1 VAKIANAALTLKR
14 GNAVVVQAEVTP
26 IDHRCPAEW
35 LAGRTS
41 HFVHRKNMHD
51 AFLII
56 ALQPHPAAVVCSS
69 PTALC
74 SSIVAGEEHLRK
86 ANHVS
91 SSKESPACI
100 KQFIQMLK
108 NPTLSIHKY

>member
-51 AFLII
+51 AFFNYPKI
-56 ALQPHPAAVVCSS
+56 
-69 PTALC
+69 
-74 SSIVAGEEHLRK
+74 
-86 ANHVS
+86 
-91 SSKESPACI
+91 
-100 KQFIQMLK
+100 FISL
-108 NPTLSIHKY
+108 NPLMTVIRDFFPETHTGIGFSFHSCYKTSRL